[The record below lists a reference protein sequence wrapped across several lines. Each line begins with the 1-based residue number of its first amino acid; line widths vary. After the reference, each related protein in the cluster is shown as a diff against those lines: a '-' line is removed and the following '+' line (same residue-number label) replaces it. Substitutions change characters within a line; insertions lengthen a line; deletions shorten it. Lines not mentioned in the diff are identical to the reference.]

1 MQRLIDRG
9 FGYGYGHLS
18 PGNTKFL
25 VSIPKNASSFLS
37 EATVQNGWTGA
48 IVSNNSNEYNV
59 QEMIVVLRDPLE
71 RWISGFAQYLQTY
84 ILYPFGPNTP
94 KLENEQPTAFDY
106 DMTVLQLQEQYT
118 QFTERLIFDVIN
130 RFDDHVWPQ
139 CDMFK
144 NLLPRVPRKYFYI
157 DNNFNEKISQYLD
170 LDLNNVSNLN
180 NSENNQVLK
189 DIQKFFRE
197 RLTVR
202 PELARRICNS
212 YAEDYKLIEQIRQ

>member
-1 MQRLIDRG
+1 VQRLIDRG

-18 PGNTKFL
+18 PDNTKFL

-37 EATVQNGWTGA
+37 EATMQNRWTGA
-48 IVSNNSNEYNV
+48 IVDNNSNEYNV
-59 QEMIVVLRDPLE
+59 QEMVVVLRDPLE

-94 KLENEQPTAFDY
+94 QLENEQPTAFDY
-106 DMTVLQLQEQYT
+106 DMGVLQLQEQYT
-118 QFTERLIFDVIN
+118 QLTERLIFDVIN

-139 CDMFK
+139 IDIFK
-144 NLLPRVPRKYFYI
+144 NLLPMVPRKYFYI
-157 DNNFNEKISQYLD
+157 DDNFNEKISQYLD
-170 LDLNNVSNLN
+170 LDLNNVTNSN
-180 NSENNQVLK
+180 NSESNQVLK

-197 RLTVR
+197 RLAVR
-202 PELARRICNS
+202 PELARRIRNS